1 MAKLE
6 IIAEKTD
13 VDFKEALEEKE
24 PESWL
29 KDISAFANTQGGIL
43 YFGVRDDREIIGL
56 DDPQD
61 VVEKISD
68 FIKTRIEP
76 IPNFRID
83 AKNEKG
89 SEIVIVEVDKGR
101 NTPYYY
107 SRRGVKTAYVRIGS
121 SSVKSPDYMLNELI
135 LSGKGS
141 SYDAEVTDKLLK
153 DYSFTLLKI
162 TYKNRT
168 GEEFQDSY
176 FTSFGLADSNGYITN
191 AGLLL
196 ADECPV
202 LQSRIFCTRWR
213 GLEMTIQDENRDIID
228 DKEFNGNLIQLLKD
242 GQNFLKLHNRK
253 FWRKSPNGRIE
264 KIEYDEK
271 SLYEALTNAL
281 IHRVYSIVG
290 SEVHID
296 IFDNRIEIY
305 SPGGMYD
312 GTKIQ
317 EQDLMNIKSKR
328 RNPMIADVFSRL
340 ILMERKHSG
349 IKDIYK
355 RLGKEHKVKFYS
367 DHDDFTV
374 TFYNLYYNGTDDGTE
389 VGTDNDTEKMNT
401 IFNEIKNKPNITRKE
416 LNEKLNIPERTIA
429 RIIKQLKENGK
440 IERRGTDRKGYWEII
455 E

>member
-1 MAKLE
+1 MLLL
-6 IIAEKTD
+6 TH
-13 VDFKEALEEKE
+13 
-24 PESWL
+24 
-29 KDISAFANTQGGIL
+29 KDGTL
-43 YFGVRDDREIIGL
+43 YFGVQDDREVIGINEV
-56 DDPQD
+56 QETI
-61 VVEKISD
+61 EKISD

-76 IPNFRID
+76 IPTFGID
-83 AKNEKG
+83 AEEKNG
-89 SEIVIVEVDKGR
+89 LDIITVDVEKGR

-107 SRRGVKTAYVRIGS
+107 SRKGVKTAYVRIGS
-121 SSVKSPDYMLNELI
+121 SSVKCPDYMLNELI

-153 DYSFTLLKI
+153 DYSFTLLKA
-162 TYKNRT
+162 TYKSRT
-168 GEEFQDSY
+168 NEDFQDAY
-176 FTSFGLADSNGYITN
+176 FTAFDLADSNGYLTK
-191 AGLLL
+191 AGLLF
-196 ADECPV
+196 ADECPI
-202 LQSRIFCTRWR
+202 LQSRIFCTRWH

-242 GQNFLKLHNRK
+242 GQSFLNLHNRK

-264 KIEYDEK
+264 KVEYDGK

-328 RNPMIADVFSRL
+328 RNPIIADVFSRL
-340 ILMERKHSG
+340 NLMERKHSG

-374 TFYNLYYNGTDDGTE
+374 TFYNLYYNGEESGEQNGEESGEDKIDL
-389 VGTDNDTEKMNT
+389 
-401 IFNEIKNKPNITRKE
+401 ILNEIRKNPTITLKE
-416 LNEKLNIPERTIA
+416 LKENTNIASRTID
-429 RIIKQLKENGK
+429 RIIKQLKETGK
-440 IERRGTDRKGYWEII
+440 IKRRGTDRKGYWEII
-455 E
+455 N